1 MKTYLTPIIIAAI
14 LVTVTIG
21 FVACSAGFRGS
32 IDNPTSSNTL
42 QKGRQLAARV

>member
-21 FVACSAGFRGS
+21 IVACSAGFRGS
-32 IDNPTSSNTL
+32 IDNPRSATKPHET
-42 QKGRQLAARV
+42 KPLAAR